1 MTSKELLYLED
12 ALGHEKYFQ
21 SKCKETA
28 SQLQDIELKTCI
40 EQMAQK
46 HQQIFQQF
54 LWLTVR
60 EGTSMGDKNLMENIL
75 LLEKGVCDLF
85 LHGTIESSTSSV
97 HQAFSTALH
106 DSLGMQ
112 DTIYDMMAE
121 KGWYPAEQAEQKKI
135 DSVLNKR

>member
-1 MTSKELLYLED
+1 
-12 ALGHEKYFQ
+12 
-21 SKCKETA
+21 
-28 SQLQDIELKTCI
+28 
-40 EQMAQK
+40 
-46 HQQIFQQF
+46 
-54 LWLTVR
+54 
-60 EGTSMGDKNLMENIL
+60 MGDKNLMENIL

-135 DSVLNKR
+135 DSVRQKFSSQQANCVPVPSIADRFKTVCDFFIFSSSLFPGSLLRIS